1 MKGNSRLKQ
10 VTYPGCSATA
20 TTSGFSI
27 AIYSL
32 SCNKTNLLSPYA
44 DMPVNGLMAATDVDD
59 CRRRRSVAGHR
70 PRRPKKPQEV
80 PAYKHR
86 AFGVDLL
93 CPAYRH
99 LISYQ
104 LSKEYHKSAIPK
116 KSFS

>member
-44 DMPVNGLMAATDVDD
+44 DMPVNGLMAATEETLMIVDAVALLLVIVLVV
-59 CRRRRSVAGHR
+59 RRS
-70 PRRPKKPQEV
+70 RRKCLHTSIV
-80 PAYKHR
+80 PLALTSCVQHT
-86 AFGVDLL
+86 D
-93 CPAYRH
+93 
-99 LISYQ
+99 I
-104 LSKEYHKSAIPK
+104 
-116 KSFS
+116 